1 MLICVHNS
9 LILLAISDLSV
20 VVWSPSTINH
30 QRRSHTNNNGF
41 RFCCRI
47 PRASDSI
54 SRRIFY
60 HPMYAPL
67 SIFFYVFELC
77 LVKKLQGFD
86 ASGSEF
92 WVWFG
97 FRQGFVEDYGGR
109 VFRASFECE
118 CWFCGGEFY
127 LCIYWNFVNLRFLF
141 TLHRLLIGLARM
153 NVWYNDV

>member
-1 MLICVHNS
+1 LLICVHNS

-67 SIFFYVFELC
+67 SIFFFLC
-77 LVKKLQGFD
+77 IWTLFSEK
-86 ASGSEF
+86 ASRVWCKRIWILGL
-92 WVWFG
+92 VWFQTRVCWRLRRKS
-97 FRQGFVEDYGGR
+97 FQGLLWMWVLILCRWILFVYLLE
-109 VFRASFECE
+109 
-118 CWFCGGEFY
+118 FC
-127 LCIYWNFVNLRFLF
+127 
-141 TLHRLLIGLARM
+141 
-153 NVWYNDV
+153 